1 MRLSLVD
8 KNNPSWLT
16 FSRIIRINFYQCF
29 IIEQR
34 VIIVYMPINLQVF
47 IAIVLQDSHD
57 DVQAF
62 YFSEINRFI
71 LVSKIVGLMCTGQY
85 TEMQNLLC
93 EQTESLQSI
102 NMIEEMASLLDKVM
116 EKKNFTIEM
125 LQLYS
130 QIMETLTEACVGNVK
145 NCKTILD
152 RNILPVINTFLQID
166 MSKLIL
172 GNQHHT
178 TGVTS
183 HSNSSRSHRL
193 HGENISFTR
202 YGLLLKVAAVEL
214 LEVLAEKTN
223 VQKEVILH
231 QINEG
236 LDIKALHG
244 SMVTFNI
251 LRADRE
257 IAQMELED
265 NAERA
270 LFSAYNVCMYIADS
284 GIRSREE
291 FG

>member
-1 MRLSLVD
+1 
-8 KNNPSWLT
+8 
-16 FSRIIRINFYQCF
+16 
-29 IIEQR
+29 
-34 VIIVYMPINLQVF
+34 
-47 IAIVLQDSHD
+47 
-57 DVQAF
+57 
-62 YFSEINRFI
+62 
-71 LVSKIVGLMCTGQY
+71 MCTGQY
-85 TEMQNLLC
+85 TEMQNLLR

-102 NMIEEMASLLDKVM
+102 NMIEELSSLLDQVI
-116 EKKNFTIEM
+116 EKKDFTIEM

-152 RNILPVINTFLQID
+152 KNILPVINTFLQID
-166 MSKLIL
+166 MSKLKL
-172 GNQHHT
+172 GHQQHS
-178 TGVTS
+178 TGVS
-183 HSNSSRSHRL
+183 NNAHNSNSRRPRL
-193 HGENISFTR
+193 QEENVSYTR

-244 SMVTFNI
+244 SMITFNT
-251 LRADRE
+251 LRADRT

-284 GIRSREE
+284 GIRSHEE